1 MNGLLGKVIIVH
13 ILVKVITVSTRLV
26 SIVSQAEKIVLLL
39 FLFVVVVAYVNIIVY
54 VVVVGPINLTLKFSQ
69 NWVNNK

>member
-1 MNGLLGKVIIVH
+1 MVGLLGKVIIVH
-13 ILVKVITVSTRLV
+13 ILVKVITVSTRLI

-69 NWVNNK
+69 NWVSNC

>member
-13 ILVKVITVSTRLV
+13 ILVKVITVSTRLI

-69 NWVNNK
+69 NWVSNC